1 MYLNAM
7 LSIRECCSFPS
18 ERFVII
24 FHPILLQ
31 DSYTKLINIS
41 AVLQYIN
48 IITSTK
54 FLILISVPILQGVPQ
69 LSIHFVLVV
78 FSASRALTEKY
89 FTIF

>member
-1 MYLNAM
+1 MASSLVKERTDGSFWIRRQNMYLNAM
-7 LSIRECCSFPS
+7 LSTRECCSVPS

-31 DSYTKLINIS
+31 DIYTKLINIS

-54 FLILISVPILQGVPQ
+54 FLILISVPILG
-69 LSIHFVLVV
+69 H
-78 FSASRALTEKY
+78 
-89 FTIF
+89 